1 MAIKDIKAKTI
12 SYNQAIA
19 NEICNEISCSSK
31 GIRVL
36 CKDNPNWPSAKT
48 IFQWRIKHKDFGEQY
63 ARAKEHQIQSLVDE
77 IIDIADDTSQD
88 FIQSEDGKLKANQ
101 EHINRSRLRIDTRKW
116 LAAKLCPRLYGNK
129 VSDQPPM
136 ETLLEKLIDKL

>member
-1 MAIKDIKAKTI
+1 MTRTGRPTTFTPE
-12 SYNQAIA
+12 IA
-19 NEICNEISCSSK
+19 EEICKTISCSSSGLRK
-31 GIRVL
+31 L
-36 CKDNPNWPSAKT
+36 CKVNPHWPNANT
-48 IFQWRIKHKDFGEQY
+48 IFEWRIKHPDFGEQY
-63 ARAKEHQIQSLVDE
+63 ARAKEHQVQSLIDE
-77 IIDIADDTSQD
+77 IIEIADDTSQD
-88 FIQSEDGKLKANQ
+88 LIESEDGKLKANH